1 MYNFKSFSNENQLAK
16 CREVIKCL
24 CGIDLKYDNPK
35 YQTLLNKI
43 YLCEQNIQYR
53 LSNDIKTYSKL
64 CALVYDIHQL
74 ISHIIDLNCAI
85 FNINR
90 NDLHDVMQKCF
101 YNPLLIDK
109 FNILYNL
116 IIPYYRHKENTLVVT
131 HFDKVVRVNNILTA
145 NEYKRLYNLSNTQ
158 STDFDFVIDIIDTTT
173 NESHF
178 ESIRIVDDIIP
189 VIVELEL
196 DTHKFLLNVE
206 DILSYY
212 NAHDRKIPLDLD
224 KSDLKSYVASLKKE
238 LYKRYPSADGDIL
251 DMCEVFITTSFKSP
265 TQEKYNIFLNYI
277 ISELHKIEYDLQSMT
292 YDITEKSYLSL
303 YNDEIDT
310 PIEDLFFSDNSTL
323 NYNEEEIKL
332 YIPDYI
338 REAIE
343 QFKNITPL
351 IEQYMPV
358 DLSVSDKGLY
368 CQYKAYQYLRKVL

>member
-1 MYNFKSFSNENQLAK
+1 MYNFKNLSNENQFAK
-16 CREVIKCL
+16 CKEAIKCL
-24 CGIDLKYDNPK
+24 CEIDSKYDYSK
-35 YQTLLNKI
+35 YRTLLNEI
-43 YLCEQNIQYR
+43 YLCRQNIQYR
-53 LSNDIKTYSKL
+53 LNGDIQTYSKL

-74 ISHIIDLNCAI
+74 TSHIIDLNCAI

-90 NDLHDVMQKCF
+90 NNLHDVMQKCF

-116 IIPYYRHKENTLVVT
+116 VVPYYQHRENTMVVT
-131 HFDKVVRVNNILTA
+131 HFNKVVRVDNILTA
-145 NEYKRLYNLSNTQ
+145 DEYKRLYNLSNTQ
-158 STDFDFVIDIIDTTT
+158 STDFDFVIDIFDTETH
-173 NESHF
+173 ESHF
-178 ESIRIVDDIIP
+178 ESIRIVDDIIL
-189 VIVELEL
+189 VVVEIER
-196 DTHKFLLNVE
+196 DIHKFLLSVE
-206 DILSYY
+206 GILKYY
-212 NAHDRKIPLDLD
+212 NAHSREVPLDLD
-224 KSDLKSYVASLKKE
+224 RSDLKSYVASLKKE
-238 LYKRYPSADGDIL
+238 LYKRYPSADSGVL
-251 DMCEVFITTSFKSP
+251 DMCDIFINVSFKSP
-265 TQEKYNIFLNYI
+265 TQEKYNIFLGYV

-303 YNDEIDT
+303 CNDEIDT